1 MESGYPDK
9 DILGTYPKRVYT
21 SGADQAL
28 RIYLLERTANFDF
41 DCKSSLQGFRV
52 NVIHFDIFYE
62 SIVAGYH
69 S

>member
-1 MESGYPDK
+1 MESGYPDR

-21 SGADQAL
+21 SGADHSL
-28 RIYLLERTANFDF
+28 KIYLLENSTNFDF

-52 NVIHFDIFYE
+52 NVIHFHIFYE
-62 SIVAGYH
+62 SILAGHH